1 MRVGVLRET
10 KDRELRV
17 ALLPAGA
24 RTLVAAGHEV
34 ALETTAGEGSG
45 FPDAQYRAV
54 GARILPSAEDVIAS
68 ADIVTKVKE
77 PTLAEIAAMRPGQA
91 LFDFLHL
98 APEPELTRRILE
110 RGIIAIGY
118 ETVRLDD
125 GSLPLLVPMSEVAGR
140 LGVQIG
146 AHYLQGD
153 QGGRG
158 VLLGGVPGV
167 PRGKVAVIGAGI
179 VGTAAVRMAVGLGA
193 EVAVLDIDQRKLS
206 HLYDIYHGGIDTLFS
221 NVVNLEQVVLEADL
235 VIGAVLLPGAR
246 APILVDRALVS
257 GMKPGS
263 VIVDVAVDQGGCV
276 ETIRAT
282 SHSKPTYVE
291 HGVIHYGVPN
301 MPGAV
306 PRTSTLALN
315 NATFPYLMEL
325 CRRGVDGA
333 LEANPALARGVN
345 CYRGEVT
352 VKGVADALGLRAVDA
367 PWRKTAVA

>member
-10 KDRELRV
+10 KDRELRI

-34 ALETTAGEGSG
+34 LIETSAGEGSG
-45 FPDAQYRAV
+45 FPDSDYTAV
-54 GARILPSAEDVIAS
+54 GARILPSAEDVLAACDIA
-68 ADIVTKVKE
+68 TKVKE

-91 LFDFLHL
+91 IFDFLHL
-98 APEPELTRRILE
+98 APEKELAQSILE
-110 RGIIAIGY
+110 RGIVAIGY
-118 ETVRLDD
+118 ETVQLDD

-146 AHYLQGD
+146 AHYLQAD

-193 EVAVLDIDQRKLS
+193 EVSVLDIDQRKLS
-206 HLYDIYHGGIDTLFS
+206 HLYDIYHGGIDTLYS
-221 NVVNLEQVVLEADL
+221 NVVNLEHAVLEADI

-246 APILVDRALVS
+246 APVLVDRKLVS
-257 GMKPGS
+257 EMKQGS

-276 ETIRAT
+276 ETIRPT
-282 SHSKPTYVE
+282 SHSKPIYVE

-315 NATFPYLMEL
+315 NATFPYLLEL

-333 LEANPALARGVN
+333 LAANPALARGVN
-345 CYRGEVT
+345 CWRGQVT
-352 VKGVADALGLRAVDA
+352 QKGVARALGVAYA
-367 PWRKTAVA
+367 HQPWERRK

>member
-34 ALETTAGEGSG
+34 VVETRAGEASG
-45 FPDAQYRAV
+45 FPDAQYEAV
-54 GARILPSAEDVIAS
+54 GAKLARTPAELIERADV
-68 ADIVTKVKE
+68 VFKVKE
-77 PTLAEIAAMRPGQA
+77 PTPAEIAAMRPGQA

-98 APEPELTRRILE
+98 APEPELTRAILE
-110 RGIIAIGY
+110 RGIVAIGF
-118 ETVRLDD
+118 ETVQLDD

-140 LGVQIG
+140 LAVQIG
-146 AHYLQGD
+146 ARYLQAD

-167 PRGKVAVIGAGI
+167 PRGRVTVIGAGI
-179 VGTAAVRMAVGLGA
+179 VGTAAVRMATGLGA
-193 EVAVLDIDQRKLS
+193 EVSVLDIDQRRLS
-206 HLYDIYHGGIDTLFS
+206 HLYDIYHGGISTLYS
-221 NVVNLEQVVLEADL
+221 NVVNVEQAVLEADL
-235 VIGAVLLPGAR
+235 VIGGVLVPGAR
-246 APILVDRALVS
+246 APKLVGRELVER
-257 GMKPGS
+257 MQPGS

-276 ETIRAT
+276 ETIRPT
-282 SHSKPTYVE
+282 SHSDPIYRV

-306 PRTSTLALN
+306 PNTSTLALAN
-315 NATFPYLMEL
+315 STFPYLMEL

-333 LEANPALARGVN
+333 LRANPALARGVN
-345 CYRGEVT
+345 CYKGHVT
-352 VKGVADALGLRAVDA
+352 QKGVAEALGLPLSVA
-367 PWRKTAVA
+367 PWAD

>member
-45 FPDAQYRAV
+45 FPDAHYQAV

-68 ADIVTKVKE
+68 CDIVTKVKE

-98 APEPELTRRILE
+98 APEPALTRRILE

-146 AHYLQGD
+146 AAQ
-153 QGGRG
+153 
-158 VLLGGVPGV
+158 
-167 PRGKVAVIGAGI
+167 
-179 VGTAAVRMAVGLGA
+179 
-193 EVAVLDIDQRKLS
+193 
-206 HLYDIYHGGIDTLFS
+206 
-221 NVVNLEQVVLEADL
+221 
-235 VIGAVLLPGAR
+235 
-246 APILVDRALVS
+246 
-257 GMKPGS
+257 
-263 VIVDVAVDQGGCV
+263 
-276 ETIRAT
+276 
-282 SHSKPTYVE
+282 
-291 HGVIHYGVPN
+291 
-301 MPGAV
+301 
-306 PRTSTLALN
+306 
-315 NATFPYLMEL
+315 
-325 CRRGVDGA
+325 
-333 LEANPALARGVN
+333 
-345 CYRGEVT
+345 
-352 VKGVADALGLRAVDA
+352 
-367 PWRKTAVA
+367 